1 MGLIIATLYVKV
13 YDGNQMVSSTFDPN
27 QFKMAQREG
36 WDSVAQGWK
45 EWWEPIEKEA
55 QKLSQRLIELAE
67 IKPGQRVLDVATG
80 IGEPSITAA
89 KVVGTGGH
97 VLATD
102 ISRQMLAIAK
112 ERATLLGL
120 QDIIEFKESD
130 AENLDLANSSFDA
143 ALCRWGLMLF
153 PNLDAAIRKIYSS
166 LVSGGRFAAAVW
178 ADATKVPIISLATR
192 IIGSQVQMSAPPP
205 GGVPN
210 PFSLS
215 DTNKLENSL
224 ARAGFRD
231 IHIETVIVTSEF
243 ESGEDYCRYCQAVST
258 SARIAL
264 SKETEER
271 KEDIW
276 RKVAEEA
283 ARNYGTANGLIK
295 MDNESICIVGTRP

>member
-1 MGLIIATLYVKV
+1 MKLIIGTLYVNV
-13 YDGNQMVSSTFDPN
+13 NDSNQMVSSTFDPN
-27 QFKMAQREG
+27 QFKMTQREG
-36 WDSVAQGWK
+36 WDSVAEGWK
-45 EWWEPIEKEA
+45 EWWEPIEKGA

-112 ERATLLGL
+112 ERATFLRL

-130 AENLDLANSSFDA
+130 AENLDLTNSSFDA

-153 PNLDAAIRKIYSS
+153 PNLDAAIGKIYSS

-205 GGVPN
+205 GVPN
-210 PFSLS
+210 PFSLA

-224 ARAGFRD
+224 ARAGFRG
-231 IHIETVIVTSEF
+231 IHIDTVIVTFEF
-243 ESGEDYCRYCQAVST
+243 KSGEDYCRYCQAVSA

-271 KEDIW
+271 KEDVW